1 MINTNEIKKDFPIFN
16 RKINGK
22 ELVYLDNAATTQK
35 PKEVVDAIADF
46 YFNHNANVKRGSYTL
61 GDEATDL
68 FEKSRG
74 IVAEFIGAATPKEII
89 FTKNSTESLNIV
101 AFSWGLNNIVEGDEI
116 LTTVAEHNSSLLP
129 WMEVANRKNAKI
141 VYVEA
146 NEKGE
151 VSAKDFET
159 KMSERSKVIV
169 ISHASNVLGSILPVK
184 EICSVAKKFGT
195 VVCVDGSQAAPNM
208 LVNVKS
214 LGCDFYAFSGHKM
227 LGPMGVGILWGKRE
241 LLEFMPPVF
250 MGGGMIKSFND
261 SNHDWFEIPDRFEA
275 GTPNVADAVGFGIA
289 LNYLNKIGMEN
300 IREHEIAL
308 NGYLI
313 NKLLETPQINILG
326 PLNPTKRVGLTSF
339 TIKGIHP
346 HDISAVLNTE
356 GIAVRS
362 GMHCAMKLHKDLN
375 IPAST
380 RVSYYIYNSTEDI
393 DKLVRGIYRALD
405 ILRK

>member
-1 MINTNEIKKDFPIFN
+1 MININEIKKDFPIFN
-16 RKINGK
+16 RKIDGK

-68 FEKSRG
+68 YEKSRN
-74 IVAEFIGAATPKEII
+74 IVADFIGSSTPKEIV

-101 AFSWGLNNIVEGDEI
+101 AFSWGLNNIKEDDEI

-141 VYVEA
+141 IYIEA

-151 VSAKDFET
+151 VSAKDFENKISKRT
-159 KMSERSKVIV
+159 KIIV
-169 ISHASNVLGSILPVK
+169 ISHASNVLGSMLPVK
-184 EICSVAKKFGT
+184 EICIVAKKFG
-195 VVCVDGSQAAPNM
+195 VMVCVDGSQATPNM
-208 LVNVKS
+208 PINVKS
-214 LGCDFYAFSGHKM
+214 LGCDFYTFSAHKM
-227 LGPMGVGILWGKRE
+227 LGPMGVGVLWGRCE
-241 LLEFMPPVF
+241 LLESMPPVF
-250 MGGGMIKSFND
+250 MGGGMIKNFRED
-261 SNHDWFEIPDRFEA
+261 EHDWFDIPDRFEA
-275 GTPNVADAVGFGIA
+275 GTPNVADAVGFGTA
-289 LNYLNKIGMEN
+289 LNYLSRIGMEN
-300 IREHEIAL
+300 IRNHEIAL
-308 NGYLI
+308 NSYLI

-326 PLNPTKRVGLTSF
+326 PLDSDKRVGLVSF
-339 TIKGIHP
+339 TVKGIHP

-362 GMHCAMKLHKDLN
+362 GMHCAMKLHKNLN

-380 RVSYYIYNSTEDI
+380 RASYYIYNSTDDI
-393 DKLVRGIYRALD
+393 DKLIKGIYCALD
-405 ILRK
+405 ILGR